1 MRLLHAHER
10 HDKLH
15 MTRRPGYSERV
26 KVGYDRM
33 CNCQPQTSMSRA
45 LSSTLSSHPLIL
57 AAAPASVWQLVDR
70 DRRADLVSTLDEHRE
85 DVPRPL
91 ATEMGSRGA
100 LLVSR
105 GVSSSKMATR
115 H

>member
-15 MTRRPGYSERV
+15 MTRRPGYSERA

-45 LSSTLSSHPLIL
+45 LSSTLSSHPLTL
-57 AAAPASVWQLVDR
+57 AAIPASVWQLVDQF
-70 DRRADLVSTLDEHRE
+70 RRADLVSTLDEHRE
-85 DVPRPL
+85 DMPRPSMTDL
-91 ATEMGSRGA
+91 GSRGA